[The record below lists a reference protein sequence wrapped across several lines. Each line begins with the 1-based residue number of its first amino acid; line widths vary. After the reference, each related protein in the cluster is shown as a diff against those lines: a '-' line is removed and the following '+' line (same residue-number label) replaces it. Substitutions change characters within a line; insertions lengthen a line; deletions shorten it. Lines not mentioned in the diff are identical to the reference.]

1 MASEQ
6 LTNLVGGAYILIGVV
21 GFLCNTATV
30 LMIATNRVYRLS
42 AYTIMANIA
51 LADAIMMLVAGVV
64 CGSLIVWT
72 PMQRPPLNMK
82 VDTAFGMSILMG
94 STSSGAS
101 TPTVP
106 NVQPLQSLER
116 HQLLATESDLEVG
129 LYGLEKSSTFSY
141 PEDYMHT
148 GALVL
153 AISLLEIAAW
163 TAGVVSYAFLG
174 FNRCIAIRFYGTKAK
189 SLNRVSVALF
199 ASLVTWAI
207 ATITGALIL
216 FLFHFCCEM
225 KQIS

>member
-1 MASEQ
+1 MASEH
-6 LTNLVGGAYILIGVV
+6 LTTLVGGVYIFIGVV
-21 GFLCNTATV
+21 GFVCNTATV

-64 CGSLIVWT
+64 CGSLIAWT
-72 PMQRPPLNMK
+72 PMRKPPLNMK
-82 VDTAFGMSILMG
+82 VDTAFGMPILIG
-94 STSSGAS
+94 STSSGVS
-101 TPTVP
+101 KPPIP

-116 HQLLATESDLEVG
+116 HQLFARESDSEVE
-129 LYGLEKSSTFSY
+129 LYGPEKSPTFSY
-141 PEDYMHT
+141 PDDYMHT

-189 SLNRVSVALF
+189 SVNRVSVALF

-207 ATITGALIL
+207 AIITGPLIL
-216 FLFHFCCEM
+216 FLFYFCC
-225 KQIS
+225 